1 MYLSLWF
8 YSWRQCF
15 QSLFRN
21 FGLALASAGMVAVS
35 LFLLGSFFLLGINA
49 EQLVQGLEEGVEIGV
64 FLEPE
69 ANRSYVENELQNLEG
84 MEGFDFVSREEA
96 LKDMSRELGDEAM
109 LEDLQGEYNP
119 LPDTF
124 LVRAD
129 RAELVPELT
138 SKISEIEGVE
148 SADYGGELLNRVL
161 SLGYILNLA
170 FLVASGLLIA
180 ASIYLVVTSIRL
192 SLLTRA
198 EEVGIM
204 KYLGAS
210 DWFIRFPF
218 LLEGMIIGFMGALFS
233 VGFLAA
239 GYYYLVDALQQV
251 DLIFLQQPV
260 TSSSELLPVWLGLLA
275 TGTLIGGIGSFLSL
289 RRFLKV

>member
-1 MYLSLWF
+1 VYLSLWF

-161 SLGYILNLA
+161 SLAYILNLA